1 MSDQPTND
9 LSLPNTENDSSVVS
23 VSDLL
28 KEARELVIDG
38 EREQAFTVVTKAL
51 KVDVNN
57 PEALY
62 MYGQLNPNKEKAV
75 SALKK
80 LMTIQPDHA
89 KGKALL
95 DKLNDVNFLDDS
107 PSKKSAPD
115 HNEVMAAMLKNQQML
130 LEQQA
135 RQPVIN
141 ITNTNTA
148 VANSAVAAVAGR
160 NQTAYI
166 IGLLVG
172 IFLGTFGVAHFING
186 KIGSGV
192 VNMLLGWFVWGP
204 IAALIITFSAGL
216 GACLVLPIHI
226 YLAHSTASKGAAIVS
241 MKTIAVG

>member
-1 MSDQPTND
+1 MTDQPA
-9 LSLPNTENDSSVVS
+9 NDSSLPVFGNEPASIVS

-38 EREQAFTVVTKAL
+38 EREKAFTVISQAL
-51 KVDVNN
+51 KADMNN

-62 MYGQLNPNKEKAV
+62 MYAQLNTNKEKSI

-80 LMTIQPDHA
+80 LMTLQPDHT

-95 DKLNDVNFLDDS
+95 EKLSDVDLFDNKPTSAATKDQNDVLAS
-107 PSKKSAPD
+107 
-115 HNEVMAAMLKNQQML
+115 VLKNQQMI
-130 LEQQA
+130 LEQQN
-135 RQPVIN
+135 RQPVIH

-148 VANSAVAAVAGR
+148 TANAGVAAVAGR
-160 NQTAYI
+160 NQIAYI

-186 KIGSGV
+186 KIGSGI
-192 VNMLLGWFVWGP
+192 VNLLLGWLIWGP
-204 IAALIITFSAGL
+204 IAFVLITVTGGL

-226 YLAHSTASKGAAIVS
+226 ALAHSTASKGAATVTMRAI
-241 MKTIAVG
+241 